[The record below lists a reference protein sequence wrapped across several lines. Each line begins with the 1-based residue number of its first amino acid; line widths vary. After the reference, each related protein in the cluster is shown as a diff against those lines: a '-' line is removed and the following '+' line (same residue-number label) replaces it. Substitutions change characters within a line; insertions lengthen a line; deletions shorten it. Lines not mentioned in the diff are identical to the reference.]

1 MLRVLMV
8 TREAAE
14 DRRYGLGRS
23 LAPLI
28 APMAAAGA
36 HVRYFCA
43 EDIEP
48 AAVQRRQQRM
58 ERWEDLPLVAGRPNR
73 INLLRAWSE
82 RLHVGFEA
90 ARAARSEAYTHVH
103 AHDPWLAAG
112 VALGLRWHRARG
124 VRWGLT
130 QHGFGSYSQAT
141 HEDGLEQGPAA
152 QAWLRRI
159 ERITTLH
166 ARWVTAPT
174 QAGLAQLARDLAL
187 PRVPAHWHCVPHAKP
202 PLAARTST
210 TREAARAALGW
221 GHDELVVLAVGRLVP
236 LKCFDRIVRACAAQ
250 QDPRVR
256 LQLLGGGDAAPLQA
270 LAQRLG
276 FGSRLHVTSTDDVTP
291 FFHGADVYT
300 SASSTESFGL
310 ANLEALCA
318 GLPAIC
324 SAVGGVPEV
333 MGDGAWLVPNDT
345 DTLTRTL
352 SALRTD
358 EALRTHWAARALAR
372 AAGWPPPEDIARKY
386 VAIYQAA

>member
-1 MLRVLMV
+1 MV
-8 TREAAE
+8 TRESAE

-23 LAPLI
+23 LAPLMG
-28 APMAAAGA
+28 PMAAAGA
-36 HVRYFCA
+36 QVRYFCA
-43 EDIEP
+43 DDIDP
-48 AAVQRRQQRM
+48 AAARRRRLRVEQW
-58 ERWEDLPLVAGRPNR
+58 ERWPLIADRPNR
-73 INLLRAWSE
+73 VNLLRAWSE
-82 RLHVGFEA
+82 RLHIGFEA
-90 ARAARSEAYTHVH
+90 ARVARHEAYTHVH
-103 AHDPWLAAG
+103 AHDPWLACG
-112 VALGLRWHRARG
+112 VALGLRRHGASG

-159 ERITTLH
+159 ERFTSLR

-174 QAGLAQLARDLAL
+174 QAALAQLARDFAL
-187 PRVPAHWHCVPHAKP
+187 SRVPAHWHCVPHARP
-202 PLAARTST
+202 PLNARTPA

-221 GHDELVVLAVGRLVP
+221 DSDELVVLAVGRLVP
-236 LKCFDRIVRACAAQ
+236 LKCLDRIVHACAAQ

-256 LQLLGGGDAAPLQA
+256 LQLLGGGEAAPLQA

-276 FGSRLHVTSTDDVTP
+276 FGSRLRVTSTEDVTP
-291 FFHGADVYT
+291 FFHGADIYI

-324 SAVGGVPEV
+324 SAAGGVPEV

-345 DTLTRTL
+345 DTLTRAL
-352 SALRTD
+352 SALRAD
-358 EALRTHWAARALAR
+358 EALRAHWATRALAR
-372 AAGWPPPEDIARKY
+372 AAGWPPPEDIARRY
-386 VAIYQAA
+386 VAIYQTA

>member
-1 MLRVLMV
+1 MRVLMV
-8 TREAAE
+8 TRESAE

-36 HVRYFCA
+36 PVRYFCA
-43 EDIEP
+43 DDIEP
-48 AAVQRRQQRM
+48 AAAQRRRQRV
-58 ERWEDLPLVAGRPNR
+58 ERWERFPLVAGRPNR

-82 RLHVGFEA
+82 RLQIGFEA
-90 ARAARSEAYTHVH
+90 ARVARLEAYTHVH

-112 VALGLRWHRARG
+112 VALGLRRHGASG

-159 ERITTLH
+159 ERFTSLH

-174 QAGLAQLARDLAL
+174 QAALAQLARDLAL
-187 PRVPAHWHCVPHAKP
+187 SRVPAHWHCVPHAKP

-221 GHDELVVLAVGRLVP
+221 GHDQLVVLAVGRLVP

-270 LAQRLG
+270 MAQSLG
-276 FGSRLHVTSTDDVTP
+276 FGHRLHVTSTDDVTP
-291 FFHGADVYT
+291 FFHGADVYM

-324 SAVGGVPEV
+324 SAVGGVAEV

-345 DTLTRTL
+345 DTLTRTM
-352 SALRTD
+352 SALRAD
-358 EALRTHWAARALAR
+358 ESLRTHWAARALAR

>member
-1 MLRVLMV
+1 MRVLMV
-8 TREAAE
+8 TRESAE

-23 LAPLI
+23 LAPLM

-36 HVRYFCA
+36 QVRYFCA
-43 EDIEP
+43 DDIGP
-48 AAVQRRQQRM
+48 AAAQRRRQRVEQW
-58 ERWEDLPLVAGRPNR
+58 ERLPLIAGRPNR
-73 INLLRAWSE
+73 IDLLRAWAE

-90 ARAARSEAYTHVH
+90 ARIARQESYTHVH
-103 AHDPWLAAG
+103 AHDPWLACG
-112 VALGLRWHRARG
+112 VALGLRRHGASG

-159 ERITTLH
+159 ERFTSLR

-174 QAGLAQLARDLAL
+174 QAGLAQLARDFAL
-187 PRVPAHWHCVPHAKP
+187 SRIPAHWHCVPHAKP
-202 PLAARTST
+202 PVDARTPA
-210 TREAARAALGW
+210 TREAARAAFGW

-250 QDPRVR
+250 QDPRLR
-256 LQLLGGGDAAPLQA
+256 LQLLGGGDASELQA
-270 LAQRLG
+270 LAHSLG
-276 FGSRLHVTSTDDVTP
+276 FGGRLHVTSTDDVTP
-291 FFHGADVYT
+291 FFHGADVYM
-300 SASSTESFGL
+300 SASSTEAFGL
-310 ANLEALCA
+310 ANLEALSA

-345 DTLTRTL
+345 DTLSRTL
-352 SALRTD
+352 SALRAD
-358 EALRTHWAARALAR
+358 ESLRAHWAARALAR
-372 AAGWPPPEDIARKY
+372 AAGWPPPEDIARRY

>member
-1 MLRVLMV
+1 MRVLMV
-8 TREAAE
+8 TRESAE

-23 LAPLI
+23 LAPLM
-28 APMAAAGA
+28 APLAAAGA
-36 HVRYFCA
+36 PVRYFCA
-43 EDIEP
+43 DDIEP
-48 AAVQRRQQRM
+48 GAAQRRRQRTQQW
-58 ERWEDLPLVAGRPNR
+58 ERLPLVAGRPNR

-82 RLHVGFEA
+82 RMQIGFEA
-90 ARAARSEAYTHVH
+90 ARVAEREAYTHVH

-112 VALGLRWHRARG
+112 VALGLRWHGARG

-159 ERITTLH
+159 ERITSLR

-187 PRVPAHWHCVPHAKP
+187 ARIPAHWHCVPHAKP
-202 PLAARTST
+202 PLDPRTPA

-236 LKCFDRIVRACAAQ
+236 LKCFERIVRACAAQ
-250 QDPRVR
+250 QDPRLR
-256 LQLLGGGDAAPLQA
+256 LQFLGGGDATPLQA
-270 LAQRLG
+270 LAQSLG
-276 FGSRLHVTSTDDVTP
+276 FDSRLRVTSTDDVTP
-291 FFHGADVYT
+291 FFHGADIYM
-300 SASSTESFGL
+300 SASSTEAFGL

-333 MGDGAWLVPNDT
+333 MGDGAWLVPNDA
-345 DTLTRTL
+345 DTLIRTL
-352 SALRTD
+352 SALRAD
-358 EALRTHWAARALAR
+358 ETLRAHWAARALAR
-372 AAGWPPPEDIARKY
+372 AAGWPPPQDVAQKY

>member
-1 MLRVLMV
+1 MRVLMV
-8 TREAAE
+8 TRESAE

-28 APMAAAGA
+28 APMAAAGV

-43 EDIEP
+43 DDIEP
-48 AAVQRRQQRM
+48 AAAQRRRQRV
-58 ERWEDLPLVAGRPNR
+58 ERLERFPLVAGRPNR

-82 RLHVGFEA
+82 RLHVGFA
-90 ARAARSEAYTHVH
+90 AADVARREAYTHVH

-112 VALGLRWHRARG
+112 VALGLRRHGASN

-159 ERITTLH
+159 ERFTALR

-187 PRVPAHWHCVPHAKP
+187 PRVPAHWHCVPHARP
-202 PLAARTST
+202 SLEPATLAA
-210 TREAARAALGW
+210 REAARAQLGW
-221 GHDELVVLAVGRLVP
+221 GSEDFVVLAVGRLVP
-236 LKCFDRIVRACAAQ
+236 LKCFERIVRACAAQ
-250 QDPRVR
+250 QDAQVR
-256 LQLLGGGDAAPLQA
+256 LQLLGGGDAASFQA
-270 LAQRLG
+270 LAQSLG
-276 FGSRLHVTSTDDVTP
+276 FGDRLQVASTDDVTP
-291 FFHGADVYT
+291 FFHGADVYM

-345 DTLTRTL
+345 DTLTRAL
-352 SALRTD
+352 SSLRAD
-358 EALRTHWAARALAR
+358 QSLRAHWTVRALAR
-372 AAGWPPPEDIARKY
+372 AAAWPSPDTIARRY

>member
-1 MLRVLMV
+1 MRVLMV
-8 TREAAE
+8 TRESAE

-23 LAPLI
+23 LAPLM
-28 APMAAAGA
+28 APMAQAGA
-36 HVRYFCA
+36 QVRYFCA
-43 EDIEP
+43 DDLDA
-48 AAVQRRQQRM
+48 AAVQRRRDRT
-58 ERWEDLPLVAGRPNR
+58 ERWEGWPMVAGRPNR
-73 INLLRAWSE
+73 ANLLRAWSE
-82 RLHVGFEA
+82 RMHVGFAA
-90 ARAARSEAYTHVH
+90 ARVALEEAYTHVH

-112 VALGLRWHRARG
+112 VALGLRRHGASG

-159 ERITTLH
+159 ERFTSLR
-166 ARWVTAPT
+166 ARWVMAPT
-174 QAGLAQLARDLAL
+174 EPGLAQLARDFAL

-202 PLAARTST
+202 PVAARTPA
-210 TREAARAALGW
+210 TREAARTALCW
-221 GHDELVVLAVGRLVP
+221 SSDEIVVLAVGRLVP

-250 QDPRVR
+250 QDPRLR

-270 LAQRLG
+270 LADSLG
-276 FGSRLHVTSTDDVTP
+276 FAAQLRVTSTDDVTP
-291 FFHGADVYT
+291 FLHGADVYM
-300 SASSTESFGL
+300 SASSTEAFGL

-345 DTLTRTL
+345 GTLTRAL
-352 SALRTD
+352 SALLAD
-358 EALRTHWAARALAR
+358 ESLRTHWAARALAR
-372 AAGWPPPEDIARKY
+372 AATWPEADTIARRY

>member
-1 MLRVLMV
+1 MRVLMV
-8 TREAAE
+8 TRESAE

-23 LAPLI
+23 LAPLM

-43 EDIEP
+43 DDIDP
-48 AAVQRRQQRM
+48 AAVQRRRQRV
-58 ERWEDLPLVAGRPNR
+58 ERWERWPLVAGRPNR

-90 ARAARSEAYTHVH
+90 ARVARREAYTLVH
-103 AHDPWLAAG
+103 AHDPWLACG
-112 VALGLRWHRARG
+112 VALGLRWHGARG

-159 ERITTLH
+159 ERFATLR

-174 QAGLAQLARDLAL
+174 QAGLVQLARDLAL
-187 PRVPAHWHCVPHAKP
+187 SGVPAHWHCVPHARP
-202 PLAARTST
+202 SLPARTP
-210 TREAARAALGW
+210 AARAAARAGLGW
-221 GHDELVVLAVGRLVP
+221 DSDELVVLAVGRLVP

-250 QDPRVR
+250 GDPRLR

-270 LAQRLG
+270 LAQGLG
-276 FGSRLHVTSTDDVTP
+276 FGSQLLVTSTDDVTP
-291 FFHGADVYT
+291 FFHGADVYM

-324 SAVGGVPEV
+324 SAAGGVPEV

-352 SALRTD
+352 SAMLADESLR
-358 EALRTHWAARALAR
+358 ARWAARALTR
-372 AAGWPPPEDIARKY
+372 AAGWPPPEDIARRY

>member
-1 MLRVLMV
+1 MKILMV
-8 TREAAE
+8 TRESAE

-23 LAPLI
+23 LAPLM

-43 EDIEP
+43 DDIDP
-48 AAVQRRQQRM
+48 AAAQRRRGRV
-58 ERWEDLPLVAGRPNR
+58 ERWERWPLVAGRPNR
-73 INLLRAWSE
+73 INLLRAWAE

-90 ARAARSEAYTHVH
+90 ARVARREAYTHVH
-103 AHDPWLAAG
+103 AHDPWLACG

-124 VRWGLT
+124 LHWGLT

-159 ERITTLH
+159 ERFATLR
-166 ARWVTAPT
+166 AGWVTAPT
-174 QAGLAQLARDLAL
+174 QAGLLQLARDLAL
-187 PRVPAHWHCVPHAKP
+187 SGVPTHWHCVPHARP
-202 PLAARTST
+202 PLQARTSA
-210 TREAARAALGW
+210 TRAAARAGLGW
-221 GHDELVVLAVGRLVP
+221 GNDEIVVLAVGRLVP

-250 QDPRVR
+250 RDPRVR
-256 LQLLGGGDAAPLQA
+256 LQLLGGGDAAALQE
-270 LAQRLG
+270 LARSLD
-276 FGSRLHVTSTDDVTP
+276 FGKQLRVASTDDVTP
-291 FFHGADVYT
+291 FFHGADVYM

-324 SAVGGVPEV
+324 SAAGGVPEV

-352 SALRTD
+352 SALLAD
-358 EALRTHWAARALAR
+358 ESLRAHWAARALAR
-372 AAGWPPPEDIARKY
+372 AAGWPPPEDIARRY